1 MVFDDRS
8 PIYLQIAEQIKNDI
22 VTGALAEDEQV
33 MSTNQYAAFYRIN
46 PATAAKGFAQLVD
59 EGVLYKKR
67 GIGMFVSPN
76 ARDATPH
83 RPARLVLRRRGRPD
97 DPRGQGDRRTAQGR
111 PPAHPHLWRRL
122 MTIDTDTALTVHTE
136 NLTVRFA
143 GVPALDR
150 LDLRLA
156 PGKIHGLLGRNGSG
170 KSTLAAVLAGFRRP
184 DEGRVLIEGGDL
196 GTAQQPY
203 ENAVVTSRVC
213 LIRESGDLV
222 EQAPVRH
229 AIGLAAS
236 LRPYWDDDLANDLL
250 DRFEIPL
257 NKKIQKL
264 SRGKKSALG
273 VVLGLASRAPLTIFD
288 ESYLGMDVP
297 SRALF
302 YDALLAD
309 YTEVPRTIVLSTHLV
324 SEVSTLL
331 EEVVILD
338 NGRLVTQSPVDALR
352 GRGAAIVGPA
362 AAVDKSPMASPVL
375 AAGAA
380 RRYEVHHGPGRSRSH
395 PPGRGC
401 GGRSRGRPGRPAG
414 SLRPPHRPD
423 GGARS

>member
-1 MVFDDRS
+1 M
-8 PIYLQIAEQIKNDI
+8 
-22 VTGALAEDEQV
+22 
-33 MSTNQYAAFYRIN
+33 
-46 PATAAKGFAQLVD
+46 TA
-59 EGVLYKKR
+59 
-67 GIGMFVSPN
+67 
-76 ARDATPH
+76 
-83 RPARLVLRRRGRPD
+83 
-97 DPRGQGDRRTAQGR
+97 
-111 PPAHPHLWRRL
+111 
-122 MTIDTDTALTVHTE
+122 ALTVRTE
-136 NLTVRFA
+136 DLSVRFA

-196 GTAQQPY
+196 GTAQEPY
-203 ENAVVTSRVC
+203 ENAVVTSRVS

-229 AIGLAAS
+229 AIRLAAS
-236 LRPYWDDDLANDLL
+236 LRPYWDEDVAGDLL

-297 SRALF
+297 SRNLF

-309 YTEVPRTIVLSTHLV
+309 YTEVPRTIMLSTHLV

-352 GRGAAIVGPA
+352 GRGASIVGPA
-362 AAVDKSPMASPVL
+362 AAVDEFTGSFTVL
-375 AAGAA
+375 AQERLGGTKSTTVLGDLDPALLAEAAAAGL
-380 RRYEVHHGPGRSRSH
+380 EVGPVGLQDLFVH
-395 PPGRGC
+395 LTAPT
-401 GGRSRGRPGRPAG
+401 GGRS
-414 SLRPPHRPD
+414 
-423 GGARS
+423 

>member
-1 MVFDDRS
+1 
-8 PIYLQIAEQIKNDI
+8 
-22 VTGALAEDEQV
+22 
-33 MSTNQYAAFYRIN
+33 
-46 PATAAKGFAQLVD
+46 
-59 EGVLYKKR
+59 
-67 GIGMFVSPN
+67 
-76 ARDATPH
+76 
-83 RPARLVLRRRGRPD
+83 
-97 DPRGQGDRRTAQGR
+97 
-111 PPAHPHLWRRL
+111 
-122 MTIDTDTALTVHTE
+122 MTTALTVRTE
-136 NLTVRFA
+136 DLSVRFA
-143 GVPALDR
+143 GAPALDR

-170 KSTLAAVLAGFRRP
+170 KSTLAATLAGFRRP

-196 GTAQQPY
+196 GTAQEPY

-222 EQAPVRH
+222 EAVPVKQ
-229 AIGLAAS
+229 AIGLASA
-236 LRPYWDDDLANDLL
+236 LRPYWDADLAGDLL

-297 SRALF
+297 SRNLF

-309 YTEVPRTIVLSTHLV
+309 YTEVPRTILLSTHLV
-324 SEVSTLL
+324 SEVSALL

-352 GRGAAIVGPA
+352 GRGASIVGPA
-362 AAVDKSPMASPVL
+362 AAVDRFTAGFAVL
-375 AAGAA
+375 AEERLGGTKSATILGDLDPALLGEAAAAGL
-380 RRYEVHHGPGRSRSH
+380 EVGPVGLQDLFVH
-395 PPGRGC
+395 LTAPT
-401 GGRSRGRPGRPAG
+401 
-414 SLRPPHRPD
+414 
-423 GGARS
+423 GARS